1 MKILV
6 NYDSP
11 TKTMTFPSLGDFIGG
26 IGSLGD
32 FSISVYIETRLGGNI
47 VLFEGPARKLSFYST
62 NGKIERYKKDS
73 QSAKEPTI
81 VSVIRDLQHI
91 LQIKPIER
99 VEDEIEEFRTQ
110 NNFADG
116 NFQGYTGIGPE

>member
-1 MKILV
+1 M
-6 NYDSP
+6 SP
-11 TKTMTFPSLGDFIGG
+11 
-26 IGSLGD
+26 
-32 FSISVYIETRLGGNI
+32 ER
-47 VLFEGPARKLSFYST
+47 
-62 NGKIERYKKDS
+62 KIEMFLEVCNCQDEMVRTIRSAWISGAIDLDDANGLSEKYGIAGPLTYWTESKSLEDS
-73 QSAKEPTI
+73 QSVKREEPTI
-81 VSVIRDLQHI
+81 VSVIKDLQYI